1 MTRRRLALERKTDPL
16 NVLAEESICQRRF
29 YMYYS
34 RWWNISAVGLALRLA
49 AAPGYAQHSAAP
61 TSPTEEKATATLMKG
76 AEFLT
81 KAQRF
86 SVTVD
91 IGYDIEQDWGQKLEF
106 GATRKITVRRP
117 DRLAGD
123 ITDRDGA
130 RRGFRFD
137 GTQLAFVGL
146 DEKVYATVQKSG
158 DLDAALGYFIRDLQM
173 PLPLAEI
180 VSNNL
185 PKNLK
190 ERVSEARLV
199 EEATIAGTRPPGGVK
214 VRWV

>member
-61 TSPTEEKATATLMKG
+61 TSPTEEKAMATLMKA
-76 AEFLT
+76 AEFLA

-86 SVTVD
+86 SVTAD

-117 DRLAGD
+117 DRLARPYAGMAD
-123 ITDRDGA
+123 FPGRPLIHSPSTLTPGSSSTSRTISRSRSEE
-130 RRGFRFD
+130 RR
-137 GTQLAFVGL
+137 VG
-146 DEKVYATVQKSG
+146 KG
-158 DLDAALGYFIRDLQM
+158 
-173 PLPLAEI
+173 
-180 VSNNL
+180 
-185 PKNLK
+185 
-190 ERVSEARLV
+190 
-199 EEATIAGTRPPGGVK
+199 
-214 VRWV
+214 